1 MSYNVVITRRARGE
15 LEAIPSPSFEMI
27 EEKLKTLADNP
38 RPAGCKKLK
47 GTERAWRI
55 RAGDYR
61 VVYEIDDAARVV
73 TVIKI
78 GHRSDVYR

>member
-1 MSYNVVITRRARGE
+1 MAN
-15 LEAIPSPSFEMI
+15 PS
-27 EEKLKTLADNP
+27 
-38 RPAGCKKLK
+38 R
-47 GTERAWRI
+47 
-55 RAGDYR
+55 DYR